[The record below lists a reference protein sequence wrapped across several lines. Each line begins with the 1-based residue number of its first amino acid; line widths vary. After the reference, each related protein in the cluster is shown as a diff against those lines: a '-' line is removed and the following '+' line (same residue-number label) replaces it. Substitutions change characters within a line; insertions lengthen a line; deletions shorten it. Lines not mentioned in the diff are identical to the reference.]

1 MITKWF
7 THPPPKL
14 KPDQKH
20 DPQRRRCYH
29 MERKFD
35 GGSIFSKTERK
46 VLEDLVTHACNKYKV
61 DRPRLVVG
69 RSKEKVMGYTTD
81 DIIYLNSWFHGQNTH
96 TLLHELA
103 HWITHELFD
112 EYDNHGKEFM
122 CIYGHL
128 LDAYRILPWFAFTRL
143 CRESRL
149 QVARLKNPYRAK
161 KEDQALPPTQPRR

>member
-1 MITKWF
+1 MISKWF

-35 GGSIFSKTERK
+35 GGSCFTKTERG
-46 VLEDLVTHACNKYKV
+46 VLEDIVTHACRKYRV
-61 DRPRLVVG
+61 DRPKLVVG
-69 RSKEKVMGYTTD
+69 RSKEKTMGYAD
-81 DIIYLNSWFHGQNTH
+81 DEKIYLNSSFHGQNTM

-103 HWITHELFD
+103 HWIVSQLFD
-112 EYDNHGKEFM
+112 EYENHGSEFM
-122 CIYGHL
+122 CIYMHL
-128 LDAYRILPWFAFTRL
+128 LDAYRILPEFAFRRL

-149 QVARLKNPYRAK
+149 RIARLANPYR
-161 KEDQALPPTQPRR
+161 E